1 VIPTTETQNSAVVAQ
16 RHCFEQIVLFS
27 KNYLPITRVNLRR
40 AVNLM
45 VAGKAVPLDLTTAI
59 IWEIRSPSIVLQ
71 VPNYLRLTVTS
82 GERIWRVPA
91 VSRRELL
98 RRDKHQCQ
106 YCGSNKHLTIDH
118 IFPRSRG
125 GKDSWENL
133 AIACA
138 GCNSRKGNRTPEEAG
153 MHLKTNPKAPMHPA
167 LAFADRF
174 WSESVPL

>member
-1 VIPTTETQNSAVVAQ
+1 VITITETQNSV
-16 RHCFEQIVLFS
+16 IVLFS

-40 AVNLM
+40 AIALM
-45 VAGKAVPLDLTTAI
+45 IAGKAEPLELETAI
-59 IWEIRSPSIVLQ
+59 FCEVRSPSIVLQ
-71 VPNYLRLTVTS
+71 VPNYLRLTVNS

-138 GCNSRKGNRTPEEAG
+138 GCNSYKGNRTPEEAG
-153 MHLKTNPKAPMHPA
+153 MRLRTTPKAPIHPA
-167 LAFADRF
+167 VVFADRF
-174 WSESVPL
+174 WHESASAAIS

>member
-1 VIPTTETQNSAVVAQ
+1 MITITETQNSV
-16 RHCFEQIVLFS
+16 IVLFS

-40 AVNLM
+40 AIVLM
-45 VAGKAVPLDLTTAI
+45 IAGKAEPLDLGTAI
-59 IWEIRSPSIVLQ
+59 FCEVRSPSIVLQ
-71 VPNYLRLTVTS
+71 VPNYLRLTVNS

-98 RRDKHQCQ
+98 KRDKHQCQ

-138 GCNSRKGNRTPEEAG
+138 GCNSYKGNRTPEEAG
-153 MHLKTNPKAPMHPA
+153 MHLRTIPKAPIHPA
-167 LAFADRF
+167 VAFADRF
-174 WSESVPL
+174 WHESANAVIS